1 MHRNLPQAVP
11 ASRLG
16 PPIQLIRHRPGAPG
30 LRLGLGPHLRPHQAL
45 VQLQGLLADNGPWA
59 SGRSIPELHRML
71 RGSEAVVSAWRGLQ
85 LVGFGR
91 ATSDGQFRAVL
102 WDVVVA
108 QKQQGQGLGRLIV
121 EALLTSPLV
130 AGVERI
136 YLMTTKGEGFYER
149 IGFSR
154 VESQKLMLLQQPEHR
169 SSAGSRK
176 GIPSSDAVERHRRRS
191 SPEARQTATE
201 V

>member
-1 MHRNLPQAVP
+1 
-11 ASRLG
+11 
-16 PPIQLIRHRPGAPG
+16 
-30 LRLGLGPHLRPHQAL
+30 
-45 VQLQGLLADNGPWA
+45 
-59 SGRSIPELHRML
+59 ML
-71 RGSEAVVSAWRGLQ
+71 RGSEAAVSVWRGLQ

-91 ATSDGQFRAVL
+91 ATSDGQYRAVL

-108 QKQQGQGLGRLIV
+108 KEQQGQGLGRLIV

-154 VESQKLMLLQQPEHR
+154 VDSQKLMLLQQTCHR
-169 SSAGSRK
+169 SSTGSRK
-176 GIPSSDAVERHRRRS
+176 GMQSSDTAERHDRRASAAAQQAGR
-191 SPEARQTATE
+191 E